1 MIEIITFILAVVIV
15 SWTGW
20 QVYKS
25 EKEFNRALANY
36 WKTYYAL
43 EETKLQIK
51 NTKHKKRKVI

>member
-1 MIEIITFILAVVIV
+1 MIEITIFTIFILVV

-25 EKEFNRALANY
+25 EKEFNRSLNKY

-51 NTKHKKRKVI
+51 NTKHKKGK

>member
-1 MIEIITFILAVVIV
+1 MIEITIFTIFILVV

-25 EKEFNRALANY
+25 EKEFNESLDEY

-51 NTKHKKRKVI
+51 NTKHKKGN

>member
-1 MIEIITFILAVVIV
+1 MIEITIFTIFILVV

-25 EKEFNRALANY
+25 EQEFNRSLDEY

-43 EETKLQIK
+43 EETKLKIK
-51 NTKHKKRKVI
+51 NSKHKKEQ

>member
-1 MIEIITFILAVVIV
+1 MIEITIFTIFILVV

-25 EKEFNRALANY
+25 EKEFNESLDKY

-43 EETKLQIK
+43 QETKLKINHALNK
-51 NTKHKKRKVI
+51 Y

>member
-1 MIEIITFILAVVIV
+1 MIEIIIFVLAVVIV

-25 EKEFNRALANY
+25 EKEFNESLNKY

-51 NTKHKKRKVI
+51 NTKHKKGK

>member
-1 MIEIITFILAVVIV
+1 MIEITIFTIFILVV

-25 EKEFNRALANY
+25 EKEFNESLDEY

-51 NTKHKKRKVI
+51 NMKLKKKGK

>member
-1 MIEIITFILAVVIV
+1 MIESIICTIFILVV

-25 EKEFNRALANY
+25 EKEFNRNLDEY

-43 EETKLQIK
+43 EETKLKIK
-51 NTKHKKRKVI
+51 N

>member
-1 MIEIITFILAVVIV
+1 MIEIIIFVLAVVIV

-25 EKEFNRALANY
+25 EKEFNKSLDEY

-51 NTKHKKRKVI
+51 NTKHKK